1 MKVSQYRHAGCVCVF
16 ANILYIC
23 VYIHTYM
30 YITAINIKETMNLKE
45 SRERYMGGFG
55 RRNEK
60 RNITIS

>member
-1 MKVSQYRHAGCVCVF
+1 
-16 ANILYIC
+16 
-23 VYIHTYM
+23 M